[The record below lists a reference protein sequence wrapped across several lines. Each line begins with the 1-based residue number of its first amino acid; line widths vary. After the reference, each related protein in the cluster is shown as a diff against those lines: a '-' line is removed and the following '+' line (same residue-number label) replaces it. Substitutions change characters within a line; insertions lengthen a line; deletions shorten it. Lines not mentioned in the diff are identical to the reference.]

1 MKVNFPS
8 HITYYP
14 SSLRALS

>member
-14 SSLRALS
+14 SSLRAVS